1 MVTNMLK
8 KMDDKMK
15 YAIKETEFTE
25 KNKQTTL
32 KFENCK
38 M

>member
-1 MVTNMLK
+1 MLK

-15 YAIKETEFTE
+15 HAIKETEFTE
-25 KNKQTTL
+25 KKTL